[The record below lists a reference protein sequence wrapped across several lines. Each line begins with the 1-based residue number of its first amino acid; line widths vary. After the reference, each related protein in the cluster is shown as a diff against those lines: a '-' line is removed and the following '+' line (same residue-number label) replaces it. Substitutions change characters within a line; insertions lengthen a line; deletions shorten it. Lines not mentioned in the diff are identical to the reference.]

1 MTTKKQKYYSQT
13 KFNVQFN
20 DSLMYEIKTEMS
32 MKILTLMNKCL
43 ILVIIQVSQNIV
55 MIQTNW
61 SFEK

>member
-32 MKILTLMNKCL
+32 MKILTLINKCL
-43 ILVIIQVSQNIV
+43 ILVIIQVSQNTV
-55 MIQTNW
+55 MIETNW
-61 SFEK
+61 SLEK